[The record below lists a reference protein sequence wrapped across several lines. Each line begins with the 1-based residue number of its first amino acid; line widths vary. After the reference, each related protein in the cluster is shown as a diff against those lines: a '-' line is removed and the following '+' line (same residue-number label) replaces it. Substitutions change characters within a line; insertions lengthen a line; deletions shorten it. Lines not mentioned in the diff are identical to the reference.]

1 MNSDQDLDL
10 FGTGRAALAASRAA
24 FGGRAFFVG
33 ARRLQQGGSW
43 LGPREAVCSLVEEED
58 LARLGGL
65 PAAERAGAN
74 TAVCGLA
81 VAVARE
87 AHALGMRCLVRVPF
101 AAGESSSVRR
111 VLLDQVGELLRQVP
125 AVDGFVPTPVDEAL
139 GLDTIQFFAACRM
152 ACPSSHIV
160 VDLERLGHKLGQ
172 LCLSFGADEI
182 LGPIVNQR
190 ALRLGAHAS
199 SNEITRDEAILLLR
213 ASGFVPCE
221 RLPEGK
227 VQAL

>member
-1 MNSDQDLDL
+1 MNSEQDSDL
-10 FGTGRAALAASRAA
+10 FELGRAALAAARAA

-33 ARRLQQGGSW
+33 ARRLQPDGSW
-43 LGPREAVCSLVEEED
+43 SGPREAVCAAVEEED
-58 LARLGGL
+58 LAGLGGL
-65 PAAERAGAN
+65 PAAARGGVNTVLCGPAG
-74 TAVCGLA
+74 
-81 VAVARE
+81 AVARE
-87 AHALGMRCLVRVPF
+87 AIGLGMRCLIRVPF
-101 AAGESSSVRR
+101 AAGESSSVRGAR
-111 VLLDQVGELLRQVP
+111 LREIGELLRQMP
-125 AVDGFVPTPVDEAL
+125 TVDGIVPMPVGEAL
-139 GLDTIQFFAACRM
+139 GLDTIHFFAACRM
-152 ACPSSHIV
+152 TCPTGHVV

-172 LCLSFGADEI
+172 LCLSFGADEV

-199 SNEITRDEAILLLR
+199 SNEITRDEAALLLR

>member
-1 MNSDQDLDL
+1 M
-10 FGTGRAALAASRAA
+10 GRAALAAARAA
-24 FGGRAFFVG
+24 FDGRAFFVG
-33 ARRLQQGGSW
+33 VRRLEQDGTW
-43 LGPREAVCSLVEEED
+43 RGPREAVCALVEEAD
-58 LARLGGL
+58 LAGLGGL
-65 PAAERAGAN
+65 PAAQHAGAN
-74 TAVCGLA
+74 TVLCSLA
-81 VAVARE
+81 SAAPRE
-87 AHALGMRCLVRVPF
+87 ALTLALRCLVRVPF
-101 AAGESSSVRR
+101 TAGEALAARKARLEQAS
-111 VLLDQVGELLRQVP
+111 ELLRRYP
-125 AVDGFVPTPVDEAL
+125 AMDGIVPTPLDEAL
-139 GLDTIQFFAACRM
+139 GLDTIQFFAACRL
-152 ACPSSHIV
+152 ACPSGHVV

-199 SNEITRDEAILLLR
+199 SNEITRDEAVLLLR